1 MTFEQQQ
8 TTYTVFKRKQEYF
21 KIHKDLAKNLDKMK
35 NQQNNDWDFKIIVS
49 GNGKTRT
56 GKSTLAAQMA
66 NYMDPNFL
74 DGWKDRICFSGRE
87 VMKSAKKLPKGSWI
101 IYDEARGGLNNKKQ
115 MFGFV
120 QELMD
125 FLNECG
131 NLNQGIIF
139 VLPDFF
145 DLPKSVCVNQT
156 IFSLNCYTVGAF
168 KRGYFNFYSGNDKR
182 LLYFKGNKQANHGA
196 HPPTFG
202 GTFPKGF
209 PVDKE
214 IYEQYKKSTLKA
226 IRQEQKKEGSEIKKL
241 RDRIALLLFKLKRD
255 YDIDYKD
262 SGKMVGVHRN
272 TVTKWLNRES
282 VKIESQMHNF
292 GSKFINSDKEEV

>member
-1 MTFEQQQ
+1 MTFNQNQ
-8 TTYTVFKRKQEYF
+8 TTYTEFYRKDQKFKLHRQ
-21 KIHKDLAKNLDKMK
+21 LVANLDKMK
-35 NQQNNDWDFKIIVS
+35 NQQTNDWDFKIIVS

-56 GKSTLAAQMA
+56 GKSTVAAQIA

-74 DGWKDRICFSGRE
+74 DGWKDRICFSGKD
-87 VMKSAKKLPKGSWI
+87 VIKSAKKLPKGSWI

-115 MFGFV
+115 MYGFV

-156 IFSLNCYTVGAF
+156 IFSLNCYTQGAF
-168 KRGYFNFYSGNDKR
+168 KRGYFGFFSGRDKR
-182 LLYFKGNKQANHGA
+182 LLYFKGKKQADHQA
-196 HPPTFG
+196 QRPTFD
-202 GTFPKGF
+202 GTFVKDY

-214 IYEQYKKSTLKA
+214 TYENYKITKLRE
-226 IRQEQKKEGSEIKKL
+226 IRKEQKKEGSEIKKL
-241 RDRIALLLFKLKRD
+241 RDRLALLIFKLKRD
-255 YDIDYKD
+255 YDIEYKVV
-262 SGKMVGVHRN
+262 GKMVGVHRN
-272 TVTKWLNRES
+272 TITKWLERES
-282 VKIESQMHNF
+282 VKVEAQMHDF
-292 GSKFINSDKEEV
+292 GSKLINMEEEEV